1 MIVSSSLR
9 RHLFRVVAAA
19 VLALAL
25 LVSLRPSA
33 AAATYRNH
41 IARVPATP
49 TSAETVTVW
58 IESNTVSG
66 ETAGVETKIGNAY
79 TKYFG
84 TYDDTNGPDPSNWK
98 VVLPAQPNG
107 TTVEYQLFNCNE
119 NGCGDSNNHYG
130 FTGFN
135 WSYTVDDGDIQ
146 WSGLRHDTFD
156 AYYRSPFGA
165 VAADTN
171 VTLRFRTIPLDV
183 DGVDVRVY
191 TYDPSTNPPST
202 SGPVDYPMSYLEDVG
217 GYAFWTLTLDTPNSP
232 AILYYHFKV
241 TDGLD
246 VDWYGD
252 DHGGPHDNLNQGGTG
267 AASDN
272 QGAEGFQLTVYDP
285 AFQTPA
291 WLKGANVYQVFPDRF
306 RNGDPA
312 RDYCQPGNEE
322 LPCPVF
328 YGDQDVLFRSP
339 WNTLIGDPRTPGPYF
354 NEYGTQ
360 FYGGDLAGLM
370 EKLDYLKAAGF
381 DTIYTTPI
389 FSGRSN
395 HRYDTDDYMSV
406 DMGLGSLSDFQ
417 ALITAMDARGMKLI
431 VDGVFNH
438 TSSDSEYFDR
448 YHRYAD
454 NDFIGACESLTSP
467 YRSWFEFLN
476 NDIPCGTGD
485 YTGWFGYDSL
495 AVLQDGSADVRDYI
509 YAYDNNS
516 VVETWYQRGVAGWR
530 FDVAD
535 EISHN
540 WWRDFRPYAKSYKA
554 DGPLVG
560 EVWPDASAF
569 LLGDQL
575 DSVMNYRFR
584 KNVLGFVRQAGFADN
599 DNNGTNQIINLT
611 PSQFDRALMSVRE
624 DYPPEA
630 TAAMLNLL
638 DSHDT
643 NRLRYL
649 VDILGETDAQT
660 LQRQKL
666 AALFQYTYVGAP
678 MVYYGDEVAIDSPSL
693 ANGVNGPEDDP
704 YNRAPYPWSDE
715 AGDTNVYGPADGDM
729 LAFYSLLGSLRQ
741 NSDALRYGSF
751 YTVLTGDTSPDP
763 NDNTTYAFTR
773 ILLASEA
780 VVAINPGTSS
790 NTAVLAI
797 EADPGRVMEDKLTG
811 TEYTVDSNGAVT
823 VTLPPR
829 TGVLLMDPTPTSL
842 TVKKVVVGAP
852 PANPWQ
858 FGGDQGSFTLPAAG
872 GQTTFSPVPAG
883 EQVIGETDLGGW
895 VPAVSC
901 APGGETGN
909 ASVLV
914 TLDEGEQATCTFTN
928 TQCQPGTYDTGG
940 TSCVAANPGYYVD
953 TAGATSQTECSP
965 GTYQGNYAAV
975 SCNLADPGYYAGG
988 YAAPAQTA
996 CLAGTYQPNSGQ
1008 ESCLT
1013 ADAGYFVASEA
1024 AQQQTECALGS
1035 YQPDSG
1041 QTSCLLADAGYYVDT
1056 TAATSQTA
1064 CPSGTTSPQGSD
1076 SIDDCT
1082 ATTATLTIAKIT
1094 DPPGGTD
1101 FPFTLDPGAVTF
1113 ADKWGSNGIGQGDFN
1128 GPFGVAVDGDGNVYV
1143 ADTFNYRIQKFDAGG
1158 NFILMWGKDVKSG
1171 SPTGYE
1177 VCLAAD
1183 TCKAGVSGSGNGEFN
1198 IPHGIAVDDAGN
1210 VYVADKFNNRIQR
1223 FDTSGNYLGQWGS
1236 VGSGNGEFDR
1246 PSGVAVDA
1254 AGNVYVADTDNDRV
1268 QKFSAA
1274 GGYLGQWGGVG
1285 GGNGQFNDPYGVAV
1299 GEAGGVL
1306 SVYVA
1311 DTFNHRVQ
1319 SFDGNGVYQGQWN
1332 ANGSGN
1338 GPFDRPYGVA
1348 TDNAGNVY
1356 VSDSGK
1362 DRVLKFDA
1370 LGSYLFTSWGS
1381 AGSGD
1386 GQFDVAMGVAV
1397 NAFGEVYV
1405 VDNSAHRIQR
1415 FAQTGTSVDDGQ
1427 SNAFND
1433 LAPGTYLVS
1442 ELVPDNWTLDDIT
1455 CDGGSPVEYGHAVSV
1470 TLAAG
1475 NNVTCTFSNSYTAPD
1490 TTPPT
1495 VTINQASGQADPT
1508 SSSPINFTV
1517 VFSEP
1522 VIGFA
1527 TGDVTL
1533 GGTAGATTATVSGGP
1548 TTYNVAVSGMTSSG
1562 TVIAT
1567 VAANVA
1573 EDAAGNDNTASTST
1587 DNEVTYNAPDTTAP
1601 TVTINQASGQSDPTS
1616 TSPINFTVVFSE
1628 PVSGF
1633 ATGDVTLSGTAGATT
1648 ATVSGGPTTYNV
1660 AVSGMTGS
1668 GTVIVSIAANVAED
1682 AAGNDNT
1689 ASTSTDN
1696 SVTYNMP
1703 TTTGGIYVTAAGGKI
1718 TNGPTYQKNDILRWD
1733 GNAWSV
1739 WFDGASAGMLATAD
1753 IIAFDVDD
1761 DDDGSAWV
1769 VIRQAQKLPGVGK
1782 MEPQQVAYYNGTT
1795 WTRFFD
1801 GRDVGLLST
1810 GERINGLEVLPG
1822 SASPIG
1828 NGCLYYVLIS
1838 TVAGGGVPVG
1848 STNVNFTGED
1858 VLGFCMT
1865 SMGANTAGTWHVV
1878 FEGQSQG
1885 LQKNNNLGLSASD
1898 DAATLYFTV
1907 KSNFTG
1913 DGGLVRPSQLF
1924 SFSNGVFSG
1933 PLWKA
1938 ADHGLTQLV
1947 DGIDVVGSIP

>member
-33 AAATYRNH
+33 EAATYRNH

-165 VAADTN
+165 VAADTD

-202 SGPVDYPMSYLEDVG
+202 SGPIDYPMSYLEDVG

-370 EKLDYLKAAGF
+370 EKLDYLQAAGF

-599 DNNGTNQIINLT
+599 DNNGTNQIISLT

-643 NRLRYL
+643 NRLRYV

-883 EQVIGETDLGGW
+883 EQTIGETDLGGW

-988 YAAPAQTA
+988 YAAPAQSA

-1041 QTSCLLADAGYYVDT
+1041 QTACLLADAGYYVDT

-1158 NFILMWGKDVKSG
+1158 NFILMWGKDVKLG

-1415 FAQTGTSVDDGQ
+1415 FAQTGMGVDDGQ

-1533 GGTAGATTATVSGGP
+1533 SGTAGATTAIVSGGP
-1548 TTYNVAVSGMTSSG
+1548 TTYNVAVSGMTGSG
-1562 TVIAT
+1562 TVIASVPANVAEDGAGNDNDASTSTDNSVFYNAPDTTPPT
-1567 VAANVA
+1567 VTIDQASGQADPTSTSPIHFIVVFSELVSGFATGDVTLSGTAGATTAIVTPFTPYSYNVTVSGMTQSGTVIASIAANVA
-1573 EDAAGNDNTASTST
+1573 EDGAGNDNAASTST
-1587 DNEVTYNAPDTTAP
+1587 DNTVTYNAADTTAP
-1601 TVTINQASGQSDPTS
+1601 TVTINQASGQADPTS
-1616 TSPINFTVVFSE
+1616 SSPINFTVVFSE
-1628 PVSGF
+1628 PVTGF

-1660 AVSGMTGS
+1660 AVTGMTGS
-1668 GTVIVSIAANVAED
+1668 GTVIASIAANVAED
-1682 AAGNDNT
+1682 GAGNDNA

-1696 SVTYNMP
+1696 TVT
-1703 TTTGGIYVTAAGGKI
+1703 
-1718 TNGPTYQKNDILRWD
+1718 
-1733 GNAWSV
+1733 
-1739 WFDGASAGMLATAD
+1739 
-1753 IIAFDVDD
+1753 
-1761 DDDGSAWV
+1761 
-1769 VIRQAQKLPGVGK
+1769 
-1782 MEPQQVAYYNGTT
+1782 
-1795 WTRFFD
+1795 
-1801 GRDVGLLST
+1801 LS
-1810 GERINGLEVLPG
+1810 
-1822 SASPIG
+1822 
-1828 NGCLYYVLIS
+1828 LI
-1838 TVAGGGVPVG
+1838 
-1848 STNVNFTGED
+1848 
-1858 VLGFCMT
+1858 
-1865 SMGANTAGTWHVV
+1865 H
-1878 FEGQSQG
+1878 
-1885 LQKNNNLGLSASD
+1885 
-1898 DAATLYFTV
+1898 
-1907 KSNFTG
+1907 
-1913 DGGLVRPSQLF
+1913 
-1924 SFSNGVFSG
+1924 
-1933 PLWKA
+1933 
-1938 ADHGLTQLV
+1938 
-1947 DGIDVVGSIP
+1947 I